1 MDAGIRIL
9 ELLTEIKKY
18 EPMLPIKILR
28 SEATLLALIKEDPG
42 NPVKYYMSKMDISY
56 RGFFNVLQT
65 LSGLGLISEGD
76 NPNDRRQKLL
86 S

>member
-1 MDAGIRIL
+1 MDPGIRLI
-9 ELLTEIKKY
+9 ELLRELVIY
-18 EPMLPIKILR
+18 EQVMPIKLLR
-28 SEATLLALIKEDPG
+28 SEACLLALIKSEPG